1 MAHFAKLGSGNIVE
15 NVVVVHNNEASTEEA
30 GQAFLNSV
38 YGTNDVWKQ
47 TSYNTR
53 GGKYYNSDN
62 TLGDQSKAFRKN
74 YAGKG
79 YIYDENRDAFIAPTP
94 FNSWVLNEDTCRWES
109 PIPYPTD
116 GKMYSWNESTLTWDI
131 VEV

>member
-15 NVVVVHNNEASTEEA
+15 NVVVVHDNEAPTEEA

-53 GGKYYNSDN
+53 AGVHKLGG
-62 TLGDQSKAFRKN
+62 TPFRKN
-74 YAGKG
+74 FAG
-79 YIYDENRDAFIAPTP
+79 IDFTYDEVRDAFIPP
-94 FNSWVLNEDTCRWES
+94 RPIYKDSVCNSWILNENTCLWEP
-109 PIPYPTD
+109 PIPYPND
-116 GKMYSWNESTLTWDI
+116 GNRYRWDEPTLTW
-131 VEV
+131 ENY